1 MTTATATVNNSA
13 TAEQK
18 AQFEK
23 LAKTIADRKNLTTWQ
38 AQLWL
43 ISIGSTPA
51 TMF

>member
-1 MTTATATVNNSA
+1 MTTATATAA

-23 LAKTIADRKNLTTWQ
+23 LVKSVADRKGMTTWQ
-38 AQLWL
+38 ATLWL
-43 ISIGSTPA
+43 LEIGSTPA

>member
-1 MTTATATVNNSA
+1 MTTATVNNSA

-23 LAKTIADRKNLTTWQ
+23 LVKSVADRKNMTTWQ
-38 AQLWL
+38 ATLWL
-43 ISIGSTPA
+43 LEIGSTPA

>member
-1 MTTATATVNNSA
+1 MTNTTSA

-23 LAKTIADRKNLTTWQ
+23 LVQFIADRKNLPHWK
-38 AQLWL
+38 AALWL
-43 ISIGSTPA
+43 LEIGSTPE